1 MKGRLVSRMSTLGAV
16 LLLLLLIVGTVTT
29 TVAVTSRSWQ
39 PLPRPDSLV
48 RVAVIGDSYSAG
60 SDNDVVWPTLIATG
74 SPLSISV
81 VAVRDA
87 SYVGGAGRS
96 GRFASQVD
104 KALASKP
111 TMIVVFGGLG
121 DAGLPEAQITQSAV
135 DLFAELIRRAPTS
148 ELVVLGP
155 IWHEMPVPQVFTT
168 LDDALEKAAW
178 VTRAT
183 YISLIHK
190 DWLTAAGTMQG
201 DVAPTDTGQLV
212 LARQLNSILLE
223 QIREPRRT
231 VLP

>member
-16 LLLLLLIVGTVTT
+16 LLLLALVAATATT
-29 TVAVTSRSWQ
+29 TVAVTNRAWQ
-39 PLPRPDSLV
+39 PVPRPDSLV
-48 RVAVIGDSYSAG
+48 RIAVIGDSYSAG
-60 SDNDVVWPTLIATG
+60 SGNDVVWPALIAAG
-74 SPLSISV
+74 APLSVSV

-87 SYVGGAGRS
+87 SYAGGAGRS

-111 TMIVVFGGLG
+111 SMIVVFGGLG
-121 DAGLPEAQITQSAV
+121 DAGQPREQIIQSAV
-135 DLFAELIRRAPTS
+135 DLYAELIRRAPTS

-155 IWHEMPVPQVFTT
+155 IWHTKPVPGVFTT
-168 LDDALEKAAW
+168 LDAALERAAW
-178 VTRAT
+178 ITHAT

-190 DWLTAAGTMQG
+190 DWLTTDGAMQG
-201 DVAPTDTGQLV
+201 DDAPTDKGQLI